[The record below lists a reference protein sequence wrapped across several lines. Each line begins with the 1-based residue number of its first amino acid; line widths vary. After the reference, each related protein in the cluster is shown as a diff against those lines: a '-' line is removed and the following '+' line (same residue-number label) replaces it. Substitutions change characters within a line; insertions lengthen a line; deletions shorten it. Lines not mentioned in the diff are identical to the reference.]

1 MGING
6 RSTKIRVQPA
16 RPTPQ
21 ILKDLRSLRV
31 VVFHPRDQDG
41 EQLTHQ
47 LQRIGCQVQ
56 AFWPPLPELPEN
68 TDLIFFAV
76 RPDVISLDL
85 PWCAGELTPPI
96 IAVVTYENP
105 TIVDAVLRI
114 GAKGVIA
121 SPVRSF
127 GLLSALVLA
136 REITIEL
143 KQQRKRVARL
153 EERLTG
159 IRKIAEAKSI
169 LMQQRGLLEDD
180 AYKVIRDQAMTK
192 RVTAEEIA
200 GAIINANDI
209 LSFKR

>member
-1 MGING
+1 MG
-6 RSTKIRVQPA
+6 SDAKSAKIKVPPT

-21 ILKDLRSLRV
+21 ILRDLRSLRV
-31 VVFHPRDQDG
+31 LAFHPRDQDG

-47 LQRIGCQVQ
+47 LQRIGCQVR
-56 AFWPPLPELPEN
+56 AFWPPLMELPEN
-68 TDLIFFAV
+68 TDVIFFAV
-76 RPDVISLDL
+76 RPDVIGLDL
-85 PWCAGELTPPI
+85 PWCADESTPPI

-105 TIVDAVLRI
+105 TIVDAVLRL
-114 GAKGVIA
+114 GAKGVVA

-127 GLLSALVLA
+127 GLLSSLVLA

-159 IRKIAEAKSI
+159 IRKIAEAKAI

-192 RVTAEEIA
+192 RVTTEEIA